1 MTRFLLEPLEK
12 KWDWAANTHMF
23 YLQGRKTAQKYQT
36 PINPIQISERGFP
49 YLHNV
54 NYNNL
59 NPITST
65 DFLPN
70 MQIQNFNK
78 INSITWL

>member
-36 PINPIQISERGFP
+36 PINPIQISERVFP
-49 YLHNV
+49 YLHNI

-59 NPITST
+59 NLLHLRIFDLTCK
-65 DFLPN
+65 F
-70 MQIQNFNK
+70 K
-78 INSITWL
+78 ISIK